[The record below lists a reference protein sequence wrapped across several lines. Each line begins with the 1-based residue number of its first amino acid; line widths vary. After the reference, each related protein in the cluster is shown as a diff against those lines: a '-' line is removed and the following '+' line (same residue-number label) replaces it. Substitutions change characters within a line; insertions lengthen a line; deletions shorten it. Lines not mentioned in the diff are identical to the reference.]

1 MCLIKKVKDLKRN
14 LIYNVSCAIPLLV
27 GARGGS
33 VRRQVSK
40 HMKRKILPYKHYLK
54 PLAKALRKNMTFA
67 EVLLWNE
74 LKAKRMCGYDFD
86 RQRPIY
92 NYIVDFYCKDLMLAI
107 EVDGISHYS
116 EEAAEADK
124 IRQGEIEALGVR
136 FLRYDDGEVRNDM
149 QNVIRSIEGW
159 ILDWEEANLPGRYP
173 GREPTPNPS
182 KEGS

>member
-1 MCLIKKVKDLKRN
+1 
-14 LIYNVSCAIPLLV
+14 
-27 GARGGS
+27 
-33 VRRQVSK
+33 
-40 HMKRKILPYKHYLK
+40 MKRKILPYKPYLK

-74 LKAKRMCGYDFD
+74 LKQKRMCGYDFD

-116 EEAAEADK
+116 EEANIDDN
-124 IRQGEIEALGVR
+124 IRQREIEELGVS
-136 FLRYDDGEVRNDM
+136 FLRFDDGEVRTDM
-149 QNVIRSIEGW
+149 QNVLRSIEGW
-159 ILDWEEANLPGRYP
+159 IMDWEDANPEREYP